1 MATMADEQTRDM
13 ERCLAVLMQRAPR
26 LMAFAKRLCGGNTN
40 DAEDAVQDC
49 YLTAVRSL
57 PGFRGEAKLTTW
69 FYRLALRVLCA
80 DRRRRERRAGRE
92 VVLPDADPQL
102 SPSALQRLQQRPL
115 DELVAE
121 ERRQRVLAAIDRLSP
136 PLREVLLLRGEHLSY
151 DEIATTLE
159 LPLGTVKSR
168 IAAATVQLAE
178 RLARDED
185 TP

>member
-1 MATMADEQTRDM
+1 M
-13 ERCLAVLMQRAPR
+13 
-26 LMAFAKRLCGGNTN
+26 
-40 DAEDAVQDC
+40 
-49 YLTAVRSL
+49 
-57 PGFRGEAKLTTW
+57 
-69 FYRLALRVLCA
+69 ALRVLCA